1 MKDYNKENEIR
12 ILEEIKTF
20 CESMISLNSTDK
32 RSEKIEAFFEEMKK
46 KGVIDEDFNET
57 DENQYLKSQY
67 ITHTRISRI
76 LNNVFINKIIWT
88 TLYINMQLANY

>member
-32 RSEKIEAFFEEMKK
+32 RNEKIEAFLEEMKK
-46 KGVIDEDFNET
+46 KG
-57 DENQYLKSQY
+57 L
-67 ITHTRISRI
+67 
-76 LNNVFINKIIWT
+76 
-88 TLYINMQLANY
+88 

>member
-46 KGVIDEDFNET
+46 RVLQMKTSMKQMKTNT
-57 DENQYLKSQY
+57 
-67 ITHTRISRI
+67 
-76 LNNVFINKIIWT
+76 
-88 TLYINMQLANY
+88 

>member
-12 ILEEIKTF
+12 IIEEIKTF

-46 KGVIDEDFNET
+46 RV
-57 DENQYLKSQY
+57 L
-67 ITHTRISRI
+67 
-76 LNNVFINKIIWT
+76 
-88 TLYINMQLANY
+88 

>member
-46 KGVIDEDFNET
+46 K
-57 DENQYLKSQY
+57 
-67 ITHTRISRI
+67 
-76 LNNVFINKIIWT
+76 NVPSYKEFFSSSSF
-88 TLYINMQLANY
+88 A